1 MVVEV
6 GEGGSG
12 RGGGGILADGGQV
25 VIVGERG
32 KRSKGDRGR

>member
-1 MVVEV
+1 MEAKAVES
-6 GEGGSG
+6 GSG
-12 RGGGGILADGGQV
+12 KGGGGILTDGGQV